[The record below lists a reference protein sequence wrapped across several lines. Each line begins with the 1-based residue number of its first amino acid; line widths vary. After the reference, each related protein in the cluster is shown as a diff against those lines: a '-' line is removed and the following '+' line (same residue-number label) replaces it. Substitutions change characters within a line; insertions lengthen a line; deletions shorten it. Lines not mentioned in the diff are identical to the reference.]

1 MLPRDAVP
9 TMLFEIENEDVVVF
23 VSGMQGV
30 IATIFMGEDLN
41 QIPGE
46 SNPKSV
52 CTVVEL
58 ATPMDFY
65 IPRVTTPS

>member
-1 MLPRDAVP
+1 MLPRDAAP
-9 TMLFEIENEDVVVF
+9 GILSKIENEDVVVF

-30 IATIFMGEDLN
+30 ICTMCMGEDLN

-46 SNPKSV
+46 NNPKPV
-52 CTVVEL
+52 CTVAEL